1 MKLSSGCIFEGRIGS
16 VPLLFGSLEEAVKDS
31 LINMWAY
38 QTRSR
43 RAALDA
49 DIVVAIEL
57 ELPTVVDSVD
67 VLQRPDAADEPPSVG
82 SSLV

>member
-1 MKLSSGCIFEGRIGS
+1 MKLSSGCIFEGQIGS

-31 LINMWAY
+31 LINMRAY